1 MEKEKDEN
9 LYRNMYVRVR
19 DDCGERRGAVE
30 LLDFPVIQESEK
42 QEYTA
47 FLDLLEE
54 KFKGREIM
62 ALQVYGQKNVGGA
75 SSPIGE
81 YLCEMRSAK
90 FKQAS
95 AVEDFINPLEEPV
108 KTIPYKYQAKHAF
121 IFKDGKDLGIVRISE
136 NKFEPP
142 IAVRET
148 LYDVTN
154 LSAEQKKVFSESI
167 SKDYLDLETFHKAQD
182 MLYKNGCAL
191 GEEISK
197 AYLNRVNKPLSAE
210 DAKDNVLPIEF
221 RSGHSREGLDAI
233 LVSTSKSSVEDFDLG
248 KSQFMEACKG
258 PVTVYMETEYWH
270 KVEENTPE
278 GVRKYAVNLGTD
290 ASVTQYNNIS
300 MSSRVSGSGNKE
312 ITYGVKAGDLAI
324 RSLDEVQGKKELNGA
339 TVSIERVCVMRVL
352 PKGKDSS
359 VKELKSVI
367 EFNTVSKKMQAFRTL
382 DGITD
387 FVQWKEQAAIAKQY
401 LELQEQSATFVRRKV
416 NELFPLVKERES
428 AYLFRQFARAKKTTL
443 DKKLDSFLSIGK
455 LREVNIGDV
464 FKEKTV
470 RQHMTNNKETG
481 RE

>member
-1 MEKEKDEN
+1 
-9 LYRNMYVRVR
+9 
-19 DDCGERRGAVE
+19 
-30 LLDFPVIQESEK
+30 
-42 QEYTA
+42 
-47 FLDLLEE
+47 
-54 KFKGREIM
+54 
-62 ALQVYGQKNVGGA
+62 
-75 SSPIGE
+75 
-81 YLCEMRSAK
+81 
-90 FKQAS
+90 
-95 AVEDFINPLEEPV
+95 
-108 KTIPYKYQAKHAF
+108 
-121 IFKDGKDLGIVRISE
+121 
-136 NKFEPP
+136 
-142 IAVRET
+142 
-148 LYDVTN
+148 
-154 LSAEQKKVFSESI
+154 
-167 SKDYLDLETFHKAQD
+167 

-248 KSQFMEACKG
+248 NSQFMEACKG

-428 AYLFRQFARAKKTTL
+428 DYLFRQFARAKKTTL